1 MSDTDYLQLA
11 ARLVT
16 GTLLGE
22 MKCADG
28 SGGAIQGTVDPERIA
43 PTSLLAGQKVFGPSY
58 TRELVD
64 DAVRWGG
71 ENVRDC
77 LDRLVDEP
85 AFARVKTACSAKQKD
100 ALVLAALT
108 ALELNIDDIGAEL
121 LKLRAFSHRLYD
133 TPLESDRRMILYG
146 KTGASLYPRALELA
160 NEIERDLRGASSP
173 ASVKARTLSAKPAK
187 PARNIGLGLAILFAS
202 ALIAMGAIAFGAR
215 NIEDPPA
222 WFALGGAA
230 LSIAFYFIVY
240 RGFRLLTGA
249 GRWTSVALT
258 VFGFPILFGG
268 LLFLIAEFLPI
279 HEGRETTLADRSSG
293 GAGGEIETPG
303 VPALQD
309 KDDIGGDDGPQD
321 IDNGEYFSG
330 LTADNTRAADLD
342 ELVEY
347 W

>member
-1 MSDTDYLQLA
+1 MLDTDYLQLA

-22 MKCADG
+22 VRRADG
-28 SGGAIQGTVDPERIA
+28 PGGAIQGTVDPERIA

-58 TRELVD
+58 TRELVE

-71 ENVRDC
+71 EDVRNC
-77 LDRLVDEP
+77 LDRLAGEALFV
-85 AFARVKTACSAKQKD
+85 RVKTGCAVEQKD
-100 ALVLAALT
+100 ALILAALT
-108 ALELNIDDIGAEL
+108 ALELNIDNIGIEL
-121 LKLRAFSHRLYD
+121 LKLRAFGCRLYD
-133 TPLESDRRMILYG
+133 TPIESDRRMILYG
-146 KTGASLYPRALELA
+146 ETGASLYPRAIELV
-160 NEIERDLRGASSP
+160 NEIVRDLNAGATTAP
-173 ASVKARTLSAKPAK
+173 GATEPENMQKPG
-187 PARNIGLGLAILFAS
+187 RRIGLGLFILIACAF
-202 ALIAMGAIAFGAR
+202 IAMGAIALGAR
-215 NIEDPPA
+215 SIEDPSA

-279 HEGRETTLADRSSG
+279 QEGRETTLADRSSG
-293 GAGGEIETPG
+293 DASGEIETPG
-303 VPALQD
+303 VPAPQD

-330 LTADNTRAADLD
+330 LNADNTRAADLD